1 MPAGQHKPPLQS
13 RFNVQTPHR
22 RRVLF
27 GIVIVVIASGIYA
40 LTHTETAEDIKP
52 LISTL
57 SIGHIENKV
66 TAAGSLQPSKYV
78 DVGAQVSGQLE
89 KLYVDIGEQVEQG
102 QLLAQI
108 DASIQA
114 QQVAASK
121 ASLSALQVQLA
132 SRKAALALAQSNT
145 ERQERL
151 IKEDATSQLEFDT
164 AFNNLVAAQ
173 SSLAQLSAQIQQS
186 QASLARD
193 QAQLGYSKIYAP
205 IAGTVVS
212 IDLKEG
218 QTLNATQQAPTIMR
232 IADLSVMT
240 VETQVSEADVGKL
253 KKGIEVYFTTL
264 GAGKRRWYGKL
275 RQILPTPEN
284 VNNVILYTALFNVD
298 NHDATLLSE
307 MTAQVFFI
315 TASARNVVTVPVGAL
330 TYLPPPSPHKPPFN
344 GVPPSGMPPTSAPDR
359 HTPPK
364 RIATVK
370 VVNEKGGFDI
380 REVHIGLSSRVLAEV
395 ISGLK
400 AGDQVVAGIQQTSE
414 NGPSANK
421 GGKFK
426 PRMGGFR

>member
-173 SSLAQLSAQIQQS
+173 S
-186 QASLARD
+186 
-193 QAQLGYSKIYAP
+193 
-205 IAGTVVS
+205 
-212 IDLKEG
+212 
-218 QTLNATQQAPTIMR
+218 
-232 IADLSVMT
+232 
-240 VETQVSEADVGKL
+240 
-253 KKGIEVYFTTL
+253 
-264 GAGKRRWYGKL
+264 
-275 RQILPTPEN
+275 
-284 VNNVILYTALFNVD
+284 
-298 NHDATLLSE
+298 
-307 MTAQVFFI
+307 
-315 TASARNVVTVPVGAL
+315 
-330 TYLPPPSPHKPPFN
+330 
-344 GVPPSGMPPTSAPDR
+344 
-359 HTPPK
+359 
-364 RIATVK
+364 
-370 VVNEKGGFDI
+370 
-380 REVHIGLSSRVLAEV
+380 
-395 ISGLK
+395 
-400 AGDQVVAGIQQTSE
+400 
-414 NGPSANK
+414 
-421 GGKFK
+421 
-426 PRMGGFR
+426 